1 MEYEQ
6 TRKVLSRLKAVY
18 PSHVRKLS
26 KEERQ
31 DMLDEWAL
39 AFKYDDAEAVNEA
52 VTKYCSV
59 VPYLPKI
66 SDIRALMPQREQESD
81 NYGLEDGLTLAD
93 AYIGNLRSYIA
104 VLNGCIANVQEEIR
118 KHPKRKDELS
128 ARLEELRGKLS
139 AREAEL
145 ARMTG
150 A

>member
-52 VTKYCSV
+52 VTRYCSV

-66 SDIRALMPQREQESD
+66 SDIRALMPKRIEKDEF
-81 NYGLEDGLTLAD
+81 GLYEGENLRDVYAR
-93 AYIGNLRSYIA
+93 NLRSSIA
-104 VLNGCIANVQEEIR
+104 VLEGCIRNYPDRPGLRDKLA
-118 KHPKRKDELS
+118 
-128 ARLEELRGKLS
+128 ARH
-139 AREAEL
+139 AEL
-145 ARMTG
+145 ARLTG